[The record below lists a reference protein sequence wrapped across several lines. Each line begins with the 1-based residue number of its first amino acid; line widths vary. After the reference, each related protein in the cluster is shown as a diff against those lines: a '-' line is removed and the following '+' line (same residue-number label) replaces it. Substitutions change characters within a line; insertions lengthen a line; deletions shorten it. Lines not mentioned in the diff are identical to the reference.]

1 MKRYI
6 LLLTAIVSA
15 LAMYGQTS
23 PPPEAFK
30 YQAIVRNVDGDP
42 QGGINVSFQV
52 TIKEVSCTGTPLY
65 QETFSV
71 TTNDYGLVNLSI
83 GNGSTTSGTFSSISW
98 GASYHY
104 LDVAMD
110 IDGGTNYTPMSC
122 TQLLSV
128 PYALY
133 AKESGSGP
141 PGPTG
146 PQGQQG
152 LQTLIEQTVLG
163 QNDPNCPSGG
173 IMIDFGIDSTA
184 DGILDPNE
192 ITSTNFICN
201 GDPSTNNQQIYT
213 MYIQTVNNILTN
225 LQDEIYLFI
234 ELENDTI
241 LDSVRLDG
249 NGLSLIHI

>member
-6 LLLTAIVSA
+6 LLLTTIISAI
-15 LAMYGQTS
+15 AMYGQTS

-30 YQAIVRNVDGDP
+30 YQAIVRNVDGEP

-52 TIKEVSCTGTPLY
+52 TLKEISCTGAPVY

-71 TTNDYGLVNLSI
+71 MTNDYGLVNLSI
-83 GNGSTTSGTFSSISW
+83 GNGNTVSGTFSSISW

-104 LDVAMD
+104 IDVAMD
-110 IDGGTNYTPMSC
+110 INGGTDYTPMSC

-146 PQGQQG
+146 PQGPPT
-152 LQTLIEQTVLG
+152 LVNTTLIVGKLQRYT
-163 QNDPNCPSGG
+163 
-173 IMIDFGIDSTA
+173 F
-184 DGILDPNE
+184 
-192 ITSTNFICN
+192 ITS
-201 GDPSTNNQQIYT
+201 
-213 MYIQTVNNILTN
+213 
-225 LQDEIYLFI
+225 
-234 ELENDTI
+234 
-241 LDSVRLDG
+241 
-249 NGLSLIHI
+249 

>member
-42 QGGINVSFQV
+42 LGGINVSFQV

-152 LQTLIEQTVLG
+152 LQTLIEQTCLG
-163 QNDPNCPSGG
+163 
-173 IMIDFGIDSTA
+173 T
-184 DGILDPNE
+184 
-192 ITSTNFICN
+192 ITSIRKRF
-201 GDPSTNNQQIYT
+201 S
-213 MYIQTVNNILTN
+213 
-225 LQDEIYLFI
+225 
-234 ELENDTI
+234 
-241 LDSVRLDG
+241 
-249 NGLSLIHI
+249 